1 MAETESAPGVR
12 VAVVIPWREQPSRL
26 FAFNEVRRWYEELMP
41 DADIILADNGEE
53 EFHRSG
59 SRNHGVR
66 LASDYDVV
74 ILNDA
79 DTIPEIVPLEEAIED
94 CQTTGLVHLP
104 YREYRSLGV
113 EGTQA
118 FLRDVPLSHCP
129 HTIVYTACSGVY
141 VTTPETWWMHG
152 GQDEEFRG
160 WGFEDPA
167 WLFAHTTLLGSPPV
181 RHEGRVYAL
190 HHDAATK
197 EGDQYTRNAHRCALY
212 ENASGDYDAMHAL
225 VFGE

>member
-12 VAVVIPWREQPSRL
+12 VAVVIPWREQPSRM
-26 FAFNEVRRWYEELMP
+26 FAFNEVRRWYEELVP

-129 HTIVYTACSGVY
+129 HSIVYTACSGVY

-181 RHEGRVYAL
+181 RHEGSVYAL